1 MSRPI
6 AIDQGIAFAF
16 PDVCNTPVPSSPSP
30 IPIPYP
36 NIAML
41 SDASPKTDESDKEL
55 LIGPDSNY
63 ALLQGSAV
71 DTSTGDEH
79 GSIGGL
85 VSGKTK
91 GKCEITTA
99 SKTVLY
105 GPEGKGIARFMDPTT
120 QNDQNA
126 VGMVL
131 SAFPQVLV
139 GD

>member
-16 PDVCNTPVPSSPSP
+16 PDVCKTPIPLSPP
-30 IPIPYP
+30 VPIPYP

-55 LIGPDSNY
+55 LIGPNGNY
-63 ALLQGSAV
+63 ALLQGSTV
-71 DTSTGDEH
+71 DTSTGDEV
-79 GSIGGL
+79 GTIGGL

-91 GKCEITTA
+91 GKCEITAA
-99 SKTVLY
+99 STTVLY
-105 GPEGKGIARFMDPTT
+105 GPEGKGVARFMDPTA

-126 VGMVL
+126 VGIVL

>member
-16 PDVCNTPVPSSPSP
+16 PDVCNTPAPPSSP

-41 SDASPKTDESDKEL
+41 SDASPKTDASDKEL
-55 LIGPDSNY
+55 LIGPNSNY
-63 ALLQGSAV
+63 ALLQGSTV
-71 DTSTGDEH
+71 DTSTGDEA
-79 GSIGGL
+79 GSAGG
-85 VSGKTK
+85 VANGGKIK

-99 SKTVLY
+99 STTVLY

-139 GD
+139 GG